1 METSQIRLLKTWLPA
16 ILLMALIFVF
26 SSLPGATVS
35 ANGDVDYLSHKLVH
49 VFLYAVLCLSL
60 YRATKNIVL
69 AMVLTILYG
78 ITDEYHQTFV
88 PTRMGSYKDVI
99 ADTLGALI
107 TGILLWKYYLKLP
120 KQLKNWLAE

>member
-26 SSLPGATVS
+26 SSLPGANVS
-35 ANGDVDYLSHKLVH
+35 ANGNVDYLSHKLVH

-69 AMVLTILYG
+69 AVVLTILYG